1 MRKKFVYFALIPAII
16 LSVVVYLFID
26 RWIESGIEAAGE
38 AAVGAKVEIDHLRL
52 TVNPI
57 AIEFGRLQV
66 ANPNDVWKNVFETGK
81 VRFSLNFGQLLR
93 GKYIVETMEMNDVVI
108 GTKRATSG
116 YIPKPPEPPKDP
128 NNPGMADQMKTLVAS
143 KMNDAPIF
151 DLNILRKQFK
161 VDSLLNYQN
170 LKSVQHFDTLKA
182 QVLEASK
189 QWDQT
194 MADVEKSKQQLADAE
209 ATVRSI
215 NINNIQKIDDALALI
230 DKVDKTYKTVKDLN
244 ATFVTRRTA
253 ITDNVNTV
261 YASAKIAPSM
271 LKSDYDGVM
280 SLAKIPD
287 LSTSGLTRLLL
298 GKKIFAE
305 ADKYMSWVDQVRAA
319 IPKYFPKP
327 DMEFPKRFKGQDIQF
342 PADRAYPKFWI
353 KNIAL
358 SGGEDKKQDPD
369 YIYGKGQ
376 VKNITNN
383 QTITGVPLTIA
394 LKGTKGGT
402 HAITFDAMFDRT
414 KAVSHDLY
422 QATLSGMPSGDFVI
436 GQGDFLPGKITH
448 TVTDLAVKVDVPG
461 NGFDGVVGADF
472 KNMDIVFDMEPR
484 NDVER
489 IVRSILESVHGFHL
503 DVRFWNTGGKLD
515 VALAT
520 DLDTQI
526 AARTKQVIGEEVAK
540 LEREVRAKVDA
551 KIAEKRKEFE
561 AIYDQKKKE
570 VEGRIKEYE
579 TMINEKVAMVEAKK
593 KELQD
598 RVEAEKNKQV
608 NDAKKKIEGEA
619 KKRLDDLKKNLFK

>member
-1 MRKKFVYFALIPAII
+1 VLIPAVII
-16 LSVVVYLFID
+16 SVVVYLFID
-26 RWIESGIEAAGE
+26 RWIESGMEAAGE
-38 AAVGAKVEIDHLRL
+38 AAVGAKVEIDNLRL

-57 AIEFGRLQV
+57 AIEFSRLQV
-66 ANPNDVWKNVFETGK
+66 ANPNDVWKNIFETGK
-81 VRFSLNFGQLLR
+81 VKFSLNFGQLLR
-93 GKYIVETMEMNDVVI
+93 GKYIVETMEANDVVI

-116 YIPKPPEPPKDP
+116 YIPKPPEQPKDP
-128 NNPGMADQMKTLVAS
+128 KNPGLSDQMKTLVAQ
-143 KMNDAPIF
+143 KMSDAPIF

-161 VDSLLNYQN
+161 IDSLLNYQN
-170 LKSVQHFDTLKA
+170 LKSVQHYDTLKA

-194 MADVEKSKQQLADAE
+194 LADIEKSKQQLADAE

-215 NINNIQKIDDALALI
+215 NVNNIQKIDDALALI
-230 DKVDKTYKTVKDLN
+230 DKVDKTYKTVQDLN
-244 ATFVTRRTA
+244 TTFTTRRTA
-253 ITDNVNTV
+253 IINNVTTV
-261 YASAKIAPSM
+261 YESAKLAPSI

-305 ADKYMSWVDQVRAA
+305 ADKYMYWVDYAKTA

-327 DMEFPKRFKGQDIQF
+327 DIEYPKRFKGQDIQF
-342 PADRAYPKFWI
+342 PVDRAYPKFWI

-358 SGGEDKKQDPD
+358 SGGEDKNQDPD

-383 QTITGVPLTIA
+383 QKLTGVPLTIA
-394 LKGTKGGT
+394 LKGSTGKT

-414 KAVSHDLY
+414 KDVPHDLY
-422 QATLSGMPSGDFVI
+422 QATLLGMKSGDFEI
-436 GQGDFLPGKITH
+436 GQKDFLPGKIVNT
-448 TVTDLAVKVDVPG
+448 TTDVSLKVDVPG

-472 KNMDIVFDMEPR
+472 KGMSLVFDSAPH

-551 KIAEKRKEFE
+551 KIEEKRKEFQ

-570 VEGRIKEYE
+570 VDARIKDYE
-579 TMINEKVAMVEAKK
+579 TLINEKIAMVDAKK

-598 RVEAEKNKQV
+598 KVEAEKNKQV
-608 NDAKKKIEGEA
+608 NEAKKKVESEA
-619 KKRLDDLKKNLFK
+619 KKKLDDLKKNLFK

>member
-26 RWIESGIEAAGE
+26 RWIESGMEAAGE

-52 TVNPI
+52 TINPI
-57 AIEFGRLQV
+57 AIEFARLQV
-66 ANPNDVWKNVFETGK
+66 ANPNDVWKNIFETGK

-108 GTKRATSG
+108 GTKRTTSG
-116 YIPKPPEPPKDP
+116 FIPKKPEPPKDP

-161 VDSLLNYQN
+161 IDSLLNYQN
-170 LKSVQHFDTLKA
+170 LKSVQHFDTVKA

-194 MADVEKSKQQLADAE
+194 IADVEKSKQQLADAE

-215 NINNIQKIDDALALI
+215 NVNNIQKIDDALALI

-244 ATFVTRRTA
+244 TTFVTRRTA
-253 ITDNVNTV
+253 ITGNVNTL
-261 YASAKIAPSM
+261 YASAALAPSI
-271 LKSDYDGVM
+271 LQSDYDGVM

-298 GKKIFAE
+298 GRKIFAE
-305 ADKYMSWVDQVRAA
+305 ADKYMGWVDQVRTA

-327 DMEFPKRFKGQDIQF
+327 DIEYPVRFKGQDIQF
-342 PADRAYPKFWI
+342 PVDRAYPKFWI

-358 SGGEDKKQDPD
+358 SGGEDKKQDPE

-383 QTITGVPLTIA
+383 QKITGSPLTIA

-414 KAVSHDLY
+414 TDVSHDLY

-436 GQGDFLPGKITH
+436 GQKDFLPGKITNM
-448 TVTDLAVKVDVPG
+448 TTDLALKVDVPG
-461 NGFDGVVGADF
+461 SGFDGVVGADF
-472 KNMDIVFDMEPR
+472 KNMSLVFDTLSR

-526 AARTKQVIGEEVAK
+526 ANRTKQVIGEEVAK

-561 AIYDQKKKE
+561 AIFDQKKKE
-570 VEGRIKEYE
+570 VEGRIKAYE
-579 TMINEKVAMVEAKK
+579 TVVNDKLAMVEAKK

-598 RVEAEKNKQV
+598 RVEAEKNKQI
-608 NDAKKKIEGEA
+608 NDAKNKVEGEA
-619 KKRLDDLKKNLFK
+619 RKKLDELKKNLFK